1 MLPILDL
8 FIHRYVECEL
18 EGIRL
23 MPEGLESVL
32 SSVGSLYKYH
42 HQPITFLYQTLYC
55 YPQLS
60 PLRKR
65 KLVTTIIQPFDHVR
79 PPFWAISE
87 TYLSISGKQKL

>member
-8 FIHRYVECEL
+8 FIHRYLEMEL
-18 EGIRL
+18 EGVRL
-23 MPEGLESVL
+23 PHDALETIL
-32 SSVGSLYKYH
+32 KSVGSLYKYH

-65 KLVTTIIQPFDHVR
+65 KLATTIIQSFEHSR
-79 PPFWAISE
+79 PQCWALSE
-87 TYLSISGKQKL
+87 KYLSVSGNV